1 MMTATPTLKAPQPIL
16 LVEDAVKRF
25 ELRQR
30 SLRRETMTALDHV
43 SLTLTRG
50 ETIGLVG
57 ESGSGKSTVGRAI
70 LRLLSIDSG
79 RIVFDGREIQDLDDA
94 AFRPLRAEIQMV
106 FQNPAASFNPTM
118 TIGDALADAMR
129 LIGIDRASERRA
141 RALSLLSRM
150 QLDERF
156 IDLYPY
162 EMSGGQLQRVALAR
176 ALAPEPRLIFLD
188 EPTAALDMSIR
199 GQIVNLLRGLQ
210 REGALSFIFV
220 SHDLRVIRHV
230 ADRVVVMYLGQVV
243 EEGPKATLFATP
255 RHPYTQALLA
265 ATRVTRES
273 DAQALSGEA
282 VGSARR
288 GCRLAPRCPYA
299 LAACAE
305 PQVLREI
312 APGHKVRC
320 WRAEEIAALP
330 APLSPAAPRTA
341 THPTTASNRQDR

>member
-1 MMTATPTLKAPQPIL
+1 MSTPAAASPAPPIL
-16 LVEDAVKRF
+16 VVEDVVKHF

-30 SLRRETMTALDHV
+30 SLKRATMTALDKV
-43 SLTLTRG
+43 SFSLRKG

-57 ESGSGKSTVGRAI
+57 ESGSGKSTIGRTI
-70 LRLLSIDSG
+70 LRLLPIDSG
-79 RIVFDGREIQDLDDA
+79 RILFEGREIQQLDA
-94 AFRPLRAEIQMV
+94 HAFRPLRAAIQMV

-118 TIGDALADAMR
+118 TIGDALGDAMQ
-129 LIGIDRASERRA
+129 LLGIGDARERRV
-141 RALSLLSRM
+141 RALSLLARM

-199 GQIVNLLRGLQ
+199 GQIVNLLRTLQ
-210 REGALSFIFV
+210 REGTLSFIFV

-243 EEGPKATLFATP
+243 EEAPKAVLFAQP
-255 RHPYTQALLA
+255 AHPYTQALLA
-265 ATRVTRES
+265 ATHVTQDRSSEH
-273 DAQALSGEA
+273 LSGEA
-282 VGSARR
+282 VAASSG
-288 GCRLAPRCPYA
+288 GCKLAPRCPHA
-299 LAACAE
+299 LPACAA
-305 PQVLREI
+305 PQALREI

-320 WRAEEIAALP
+320 WRAEELQSLATPTAFAPP
-330 APLSPAAPRTA
+330 ASAVSVAPN
-341 THPTTASNRQDR
+341 P